1 MAPRQPAGEPRQQA
15 AGEEDQSVAALG
27 GNEQRQSC
35 VVALRQVESRARI
48 GLAAESPV
56 EGGAHGGCLASG
68 EATARQLGDLGK
80 AGDADAPEQF
90 ERGAGDI
97 GAVGERGQWQGTEWL
112 CQRSCL
118 GDRAARPVTCQPAGG
133 QWRGGAGEAGVQP
146 EFGQPPGDEGG
157 ESLQAAKELQAGGY
171 FEQHAIGWVDADRG
185 REGAGPGGDFGEQ
198 LPGLVGV
205 VLQQFER
212 GGYCQCA
219 GQAVACGDAEL
230 SRSRIRRHHPRPGMT
245 LDQGQRRGIRR
256 SSLDRLERGL
266 GQDQGEPQHG

>member
-1 MAPRQPAGEPRQQA
+1 MAPFVLQAEAEAVARVAPRQPAGEPRQQA

-27 GNEQRQSC
+27 GERAAA
-35 VVALRQVESRARI
+35 VLRVALRQVESRAWI

-133 QWRGGAGEAGVQP
+133 QWRGGRRRGGRPARVRPA
-146 EFGQPPGDEGG
+146 PGDEGG
-157 ESLQAAKELQAGGY
+157 ESLQAAKELQAGGC

-212 GGYCQCA
+212 GA
-219 GQAVACGDAEL
+219 TASAPARLSPAVMPSCRAAAFAATT
-230 SRSRIRRHHPRPGMT
+230 RA
-245 LDQGQRRGIRR
+245 RG
-256 SSLDRLERGL
+256 
-266 GQDQGEPQHG
+266 